1 MKVGVNQNGVQWIKD
16 GSTYYCSYYVG
27 EGIELKKTFIN
38 VKQSFIDKLTFEDL
52 R

>member
-1 MKVGVNQNGVQWIKD
+1 MKVGVNDNGVQWVKD